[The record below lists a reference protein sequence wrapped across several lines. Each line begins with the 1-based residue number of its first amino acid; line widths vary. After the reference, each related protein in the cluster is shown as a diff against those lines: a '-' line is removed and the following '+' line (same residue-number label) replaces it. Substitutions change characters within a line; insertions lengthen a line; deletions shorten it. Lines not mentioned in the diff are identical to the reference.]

1 MNAKSTFVIRHALV
15 TTLVSLAAGFARAQT
30 APSVPAVKADEPLVL
45 SPFTVETKQ
54 DRGYGSANAL
64 GASRVNIPL
73 IDTSATVVVINEEFL
88 KDFAVIDN
96 QDAFRYVSGMSENSL
111 PYNGQVI
118 VRGFQAGNG
127 IAFRDGLPD
136 NIEVGGGP
144 MNDFAVIERVEVMK
158 GPNGVLYGSHA
169 PGGVVNQVS
178 KKPRFTT
185 GYGVKFTAGSWN
197 LYRGEID
204 ATGPLVKEKLAYR
217 LIVMKQEGETLNHG
231 PQDKML
237 VAPSLTWRPSLGTTV
252 SAQYLYYNPT
262 IATSRNSW
270 FVDFAGRA
278 STFLPRR
285 GYFDE
290 DDEQRQHWV
299 NSSDLSIE
307 QALSHGWRLRV
318 VGRHTGADEDKFNYN
333 KVTYR
338 FVGPGGA
345 PLRTPAGA
353 AATFRNYTFAQA
365 FANPD
370 YRDIIVDRVRRRDLI
385 EAERFGGYVDLV
397 GDIEFWKTKHKLI
410 TSAQW
415 VKSNLDNKQQLWNYP
430 STSVITPTYVSN
442 PLSVSTVFRETINNV
457 GDSRGSAFS
466 IQDNISL
473 LEGRLHAV
481 VGARHDR
488 IHNTSFNRLN
498 QARTDEREK
507 DTSYRAGLLFKPR
520 SGFSV
525 YGNFS
530 QTFIPVSGIN
540 YFGVPNENQTGET
553 REAGIKLEAF
563 DNRLVGTLAVFDLT
577 LNNFSRQILV
587 DVANGIVANVQAGTL
602 TSKGVEVDLSYQPN
616 DQVALI
622 VSFGDTTTT
631 DEKGIG
637 NRGVSQGVNYKV
649 FSKYSFTKGS
659 WKGLIFGAGYVFNNR
674 AAGDGLATFYL
685 PSYGLFDAVVGY
697 RQKRWSAQV
706 NITNLTDK
714 IYSGGAVNDQF
725 VAAGRPRE
733 FRFTFGTTF

>member
-1 MNAKSTFVIRHALV
+1 MNTKLAPLFRPALATLLVIF
-15 TTLVSLAAGFARAQT
+15 AASVAPAQT
-30 APSVPAVKADEPLVL
+30 VPAPAPTPEETLVL

-73 IDTSATVVVINEEFL
+73 IDTPATVVVINEEFL

-144 MNDFAVIERVEVMK
+144 MNDFAVIERVEIMK

-178 KKPRFTT
+178 KKPRFTA

-217 LIVMKQEGETLNHG
+217 LIVMSQKGETLNHG

-237 VAPSLTWRPSLGTTV
+237 IAPSLIWRPTKRTTV
-252 SAQYLYYNPT
+252 TAQYLYYNPT

-270 FVDFAGRA
+270 FADSSGRI
-278 STFLPRR
+278 SMFLPRR

-299 NSSDLSIE
+299 YSSDLSLE
-307 QALSHGWRLRV
+307 QTLSQNWRLRV
-318 VGRHTGADEDKFNYN
+318 VGRHTAADEDKFNYN

-338 FVGPGGA
+338 FVGPSGA
-345 PLRTPAGA
+345 ALRTPAGA

-385 EAERFGGYVDLV
+385 EAERLGGYVDLV
-397 GDIEFWKTKHKLI
+397 GDFELLKIKHKII

-442 PLSVSTVFRETINNV
+442 PLSVSTVFRETTNNV
-457 GDSRGSAFS
+457 SDSSGSAFS
-466 IQDNISL
+466 IQDNVSF

-481 VGARHDR
+481 AGARYNR
-488 IHNTSFNRLN
+488 ILNTSFNRLN
-498 QARTDEREK
+498 RARSSEREK
-507 DTSYRAGLLFKPR
+507 DTSYRAGLLFKPLA
-520 SGFSV
+520 GLSV

-540 YFGVPNENQTGET
+540 FFGVPNENQTGET

-563 DNRLVGTLAVFDLT
+563 NNRLIGTVAVFDLT
-577 LNNFSRQILV
+577 LDNFSRQILV

-602 TSKGVEVDLSYQPN
+602 TSKGVEIDLNYQPT
-616 DQVALI
+616 DQIALI
-622 VSFGDTTTT
+622 VSLGDTTTT

-649 FSKYSFTKGS
+649 FSKYSFTEGS

-714 IYSGGAVNDQF
+714 IYSSGAVNDQF
-725 VAAGRPRE
+725 VSAGRPRE
-733 FRFTFGTTF
+733 FRFTFSRTF